1 MNEVILSLKKQY
13 IDSIIDGTKT
23 IEIRRKAIHKLNR
36 GSVIFFAQSGSG
48 GMIVGDAMCA
58 GITMA
63 TKEFAWEHYKDD
75 MQLSE
80 YDFNEYTKGREVIF
94 LIKLIMPQR
103 YDKPLSCKHFGLKRI
118 PQSFCY
124 L

>member
-1 MNEVILSLKKQY
+1 MNDVILSIKQQY
-13 IDSIIDGTKT
+13 IDKIIDGSKT
-23 IEIRRKAIHKLNR
+23 IEIRRRPPLKINR
-36 GSVIFFAQSGSG
+36 GSMIFFAQSGSG

-63 TKEFAWEHYKDD
+63 TPQFAWEHYKDD
-75 MQLSE
+75 MQISE
-80 YDFNEYTKGREVIF
+80 YDFNEYTKGRAVIC

-103 YDKPLSCKHFGLKRI
+103 YEKPLSVKHFGLKRI

-124 L
+124 F